1 MSEEVQ
7 HVEEPQAQGP
17 GPVLKAARIEKGLSV
32 EQIANQIHLKPSLV
46 SALEEDIYDQGIS
59 MTFIKGYLKLYARQV
74 DVSEA
79 QVLDGLDNLDTHK
92 KEPAK
97 LQSFSRRVAH
107 QANDD
112 KLMLVTYLIL
122 TIVVALVVIW
132 WFQQSDNDKVS
143 SLDTPTAQ
151 SDITSAV
158 QDVLLPSDALELDES
173 SSTIVDESQ
182 SNVEDDVSSV
192 EGEQQQAVDDLSTN
206 AIEPTQLESNTQT
219 GSESVTN
226 EQTDAGSSLES
237 TVNRSVDSTIDTLAQ
252 NTSGE
257 GNNLSEVPATS
268 AELSAPVDVVF
279 TFADD
284 CWVSVIDAT
293 GETIAIGVKVAGRVM
308 SITGIAPFEIIL
320 GAPSVVQ
327 IKYADKDVDMSFLA
341 PDSTAKFT
349 LPRT

>member
-7 HVEEPQAQGP
+7 HVEEPQVQGP
-17 GPVLKAARIEKGLSV
+17 GPVLKAARIEKGLTV
-32 EQIANQIHLKPSLV
+32 EQIANRIHLKPSLV
-46 SALEEDIYDQGIS
+46 SALEEDVYDQGIS

-122 TIVVALVVIW
+122 AVVVALVVIW
-132 WFQQSDNDKVS
+132 WFQQSDNDKVDI
-143 SLDTPTAQ
+143 LDTPATQ
-151 SDITSAV
+151 TDTSGFTQEEV
-158 QDVLLPSDALELDES
+158 SSTDELELDEFAS
-173 SSTIVDESQ
+173 RDIAENQV
-182 SNVEDDVSSV
+182 DVSGSLPSNEV
-192 EGEQQQAVDDLSTN
+192 EQAVGDVSTDALVSTQPEIDTQTAGESVSNDDDSNLDSTVESRLNSAVNNSIDTN
-206 AIEPTQLESNTQT
+206 AQYTSN
-219 GSESVTN
+219 
-226 EQTDAGSSLES
+226 AGNSLREEAAAK
-237 TVNRSVDSTIDTLAQ
+237 L
-252 NTSGE
+252 GE
-257 GNNLSEVPATS
+257 
-268 AELSAPVDVVF
+268 PVDVVF

-308 SITGIAPFEIIL
+308 SISGIAPFEIIL

-341 PDSTAKFT
+341 PNSTAKFS
-349 LPRT
+349 LPRA

>member
-7 HVEEPQAQGP
+7 HVEEPKVQGP
-17 GPVLKAARIEKGLSV
+17 GPVLKAARIEKGLTV
-32 EQIANQIHLKPSLV
+32 EQIANRIHLKPSLV
-46 SALEEDIYDQGIS
+46 SALEDDVYDQGIS

-122 TIVVALVVIW
+122 AVVVALVVIW
-132 WFQQSDNDKVS
+132 WFQQSNNDKVDI
-143 SLDTPTAQ
+143 LDTPSTHA
-151 SDITSAV
+151 DATGFV
-158 QDVLLPSDALELDES
+158 Q
-173 SSTIVDESQ
+173 
-182 SNVEDDVSSV
+182 
-192 EGEQQQAVDDLSTN
+192 DDLSTTDERGLDDS
-206 AIEPTQLESNTQT
+206 ASPDIVEGQDDVT
-219 GSESVTN
+219 GDLPSADA
-226 EQTDAGSSLES
+226 EQTEGDVSTNVLES
-237 TVNRSVDSTIDTLAQ
+237 TQDEIDIQTASESASNNDDRNANSTLSSPIDTNTQNISSADDSLREEASAKLA
-252 NTSGE
+252 E
-257 GNNLSEVPATS
+257 
-268 AELSAPVDVVF
+268 PVDVVF

-308 SITGIAPFEIIL
+308 SISGIAPFEIIL

-327 IKYADKDVDMSFLA
+327 IKYAEKDVDMSFLA
-341 PDSTAKFT
+341 PNSTAKFS
-349 LPRT
+349 LPRA